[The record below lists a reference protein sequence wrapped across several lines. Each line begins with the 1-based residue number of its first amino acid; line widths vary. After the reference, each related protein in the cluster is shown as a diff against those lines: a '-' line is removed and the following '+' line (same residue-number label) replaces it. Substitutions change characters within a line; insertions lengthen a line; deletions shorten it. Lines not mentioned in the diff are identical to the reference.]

1 MELVTLTPAQTGLVR
16 RVVGHYTGSDR
27 LSVSVEQFADTANI
41 DSGRLRAIVDGHG
54 NRLSQDEITNF
65 VNLCEEFK
73 DAEAQEV
80 FELQRH
86 GLPLPRTIKD
96 VAEEIN
102 QGNY

>member
-1 MELVTLTPAQTGLVR
+1 MRSRFVR
-16 RVVGHYTGSDR
+16 KVVNHYASDR
-27 LSVSVEQFADTANI
+27 LSVSVEDFAHTADI
-41 DSGRLRAIVDGHG
+41 DPGRLRAIVDGYG
-54 NRLSQDEITNF
+54 NTLTEDEVKNF
-65 VNLCEEFK
+65 VSFGEECK